1 MIHWISVDIYCI
13 RYFLLSLNVT
23 NILSF
28 LIWYLNSYTSIE
40 QWKDNRI
47 QYKQQYIYWLG
58 INHNLFPVCLL
69 FVIAHF
75 LTGHYLAKLFIPL
88 QTINPFPRND
98 IAQCIIGF
106 SRSLLSETIDWIHFI
121 PLSIIWWWRETN
133 RNQPRVSNNSTKTV
147 KKQKRWMFSVLRKKS
162 LTDTYYMSGA
172 LWSSESGH
180 WSPVIPGDTP
190 LNSLPWER
198 LVFCQYNEKV

>member
-1 MIHWISVDIYCI
+1 MCVY
-13 RYFLLSLNVT
+13 
-23 NILSF
+23 
-28 LIWYLNSYTSIE
+28 YL
-40 QWKDNRI
+40 
-47 QYKQQYIYWLG
+47 
-58 INHNLFPVCLL
+58 F
-69 FVIAHF
+69 IAHF

-88 QTINPFPRND
+88 KTINPFPRND

-133 RNQPRVSNNSTKTV
+133 RNQPRISNNSTKTV
-147 KKQKRWMFSVLRKKS
+147 KKQKRCMFNVARKKWTFSVPRKKS